1 MLANSADEPGSPS
14 EDHPTKRRRLSDKLS
29 PQKIALRDPKVQ
41 WSDIMKAADAT
52 APRVGP
58 VVLEKGDLIDAV
70 KRLCP
75 EHIVRRIVL
84 CRGTDRMLGPNHPT
98 IPGEAPWRK
107 MVCIR
112 RRFEDVVVEP
122 EWEQWERLSYRQL
135 RRNCASARCNLTIF
149 ARPK

>member
-41 WSDIMKAADAT
+41 WSDVMKAADAT

-58 VVLEKGDLIDAV
+58 VVLEKGDVIDAV

-84 CRGTDRMLGPNHPT
+84 SGN
-98 IPGEAPWRK
+98 
-107 MVCIR
+107 
-112 RRFEDVVVEP
+112 
-122 EWEQWERLSYRQL
+122 
-135 RRNCASARCNLTIF
+135 
-149 ARPK
+149 